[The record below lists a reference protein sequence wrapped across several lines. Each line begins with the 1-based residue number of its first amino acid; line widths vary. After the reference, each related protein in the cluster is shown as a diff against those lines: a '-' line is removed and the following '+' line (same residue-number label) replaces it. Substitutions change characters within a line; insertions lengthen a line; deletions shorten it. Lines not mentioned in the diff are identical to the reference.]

1 MKTKDE
7 KVLSPK
13 EIILSEEIAHRL
25 RQLRLSY
32 QTPDN
37 KPLSMDR
44 MSEMIETKYAA
55 DGFKL
60 SKSSIL
66 NYEIDD
72 YEYNPK
78 FGKNL
83 GMSAQV
89 IYYLSDFFGVSAD
102 YITGK
107 SEVKTTDSSLA
118 GAASFTGL
126 SEKAVENLRKAA
138 FLHAST
144 LNKILEDDNI
154 LMLSLLLRTL
164 ETHNEV
170 VQEGISAVRN
180 KRSQTD
186 VGTVY
191 LELRDLKFNLYELY
205 EDFNELVRNSLKII
219 NIQDSERE
227 LTEIMMNSEEA

>member
-1 MKTKDE
+1 MKTKNE
-7 KVLSPK
+7 KVLSSK

-25 RQLRLSY
+25 RQLRLSFP
-32 QTPDN
+32 TPDN

-107 SEVKTTDSSLA
+107 SKERTPDKSLE
-118 GAASFTGL
+118 GAAIVTGL
-126 SEKAVENLRKAA
+126 SPRAIDSLQNIPGICSDEEELFSSFISNEKFFDFYSGLV
-138 FLHAST
+138 
-144 LNKILEDDNI
+144 
-154 LMLSLLLRTL
+154 
-164 ETHNEV
+164 
-170 VQEGISAVRN
+170 GISDALKQVKDSISKAN
-180 KRSQTD
+180 DKEYNPGLKYSHN
-186 VGTVY
+186 
-191 LELRDLKFNLYELY
+191 LLKFQIYETCEACRDILKSMFNIDEVEANLKE
-205 EDFNELVRNSLKII
+205 NE
-219 NIQDSERE
+219 
-227 LTEIMMNSEEA
+227 AY